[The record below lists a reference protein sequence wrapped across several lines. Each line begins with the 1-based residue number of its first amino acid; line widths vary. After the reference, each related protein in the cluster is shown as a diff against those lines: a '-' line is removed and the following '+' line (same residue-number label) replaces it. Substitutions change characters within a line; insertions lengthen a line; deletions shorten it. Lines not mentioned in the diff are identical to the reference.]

1 MTLEE
6 RRLLNPAFGA
16 VLVARAAYGF
26 MKEATSGLP
35 FVYAYL
41 LLPLLLHPETRGRL
55 PISVVTKLVS
65 WTERNGD
72 LVAPVPHRVREL
84 ATVTRDSVFLAST
97 AGIIALGTAAEI
109 QAILTEKELLKF
121 ERASASVEIG
131 ECMRKAYFI
140 GRWLATSGTVPTVMT
155 ALGVQ
160 L

>member
-6 RRLLNPAFGA
+6 RRLLNPAFGG
-16 VLVARAAYGF
+16 VLVTRAAYGF
-26 MKEATSGLP
+26 MKEAKLGLP

-41 LLPLLLHPETRGRL
+41 LLPILLHPETRGRL
-55 PISVVTKLVS
+55 PTSVVTKLIS

-84 ATVTRDSVFLAST
+84 ATVTRESVFLAST
-97 AGIIALGTAAEI
+97 AGIIALGTAVEIRPILAEKR
-109 QAILTEKELLKF
+109 LVNF
-121 ERASASVEIG
+121 ERVSASAEIG